1 MLVWLLVNLVPAIHR
16 ADAVVLRAFIKLNRP
31 RVDSPARSLTA
42 LFEPVP
48 FIVWGVA
55 LVAIALSR
63 RRPWIALAI
72 SAVMGLAPLTT
83 EILKP
88 LVAHSHARAGAVEI
102 PPASWP
108 SGHATAALALVLC
121 AVLVTPHRF
130 RQTVAAIGAL
140 LALAV
145 GGAQLI
151 LARHMPSDIVGGY
164 FVAALWTSLAVAL
177 LRVGKLREGEPARG

>member
-1 MLVWLLVNLVPAIHR
+1 VLVWVLVNLVPAIHR
-16 ADAVVLRAFIKLNRP
+16 ADAVVLHAFVKLNRP

-42 LFEPVP
+42 LLEPVP
-48 FIVWGVA
+48 FIVWGIA
-55 LVAIALSR
+55 LLAIAVIR
-63 RRPWIALAI
+63 GRPWIALAI
-72 SAVMGLAPLTT
+72 TAVMGLAPLTT

-88 LVAHSHARAGAVEI
+88 LVAHSHARAGAVQI

-108 SGHATAALALVLC
+108 SGHATAALALALC
-121 AVLVTPHRF
+121 AVLVAPGRF
-130 RQTVAAIGAL
+130 RQRVAAIGVL

-164 FVAALWTSLAVAL
+164 LVAMLWTSLAVVV
-177 LRVGKLREGEPARG
+177 LRAGKLREHERASD